1 MLLRINERIKKVVDA
16 QNARSLNQLSKEI
29 GISQSSLFKTIQGD
43 TEPKF
48 SLLERLLVA
57 LPFLSAEWLMRGV
70 GEMMRKD
77 CAPIQNNSVNGNNNI
92 VGHNNTLTSQTE
104 NEELVRLRTEN
115 EYLRGEINWLR
126 YLVAETY
133 KDRNSK

>member
-1 MLLRINERIKKVVDA
+1 MPLRINERIKKVVAA

-70 GEMMRKD
+70 GEMARKD

-104 NEELVRLRTEN
+104 NEELIRLRAEN
-115 EYLRGEINWLR
+115 EHLRDEVNWLR
-126 YLVAETY
+126 NLIAKIY